1 MLAAYAVAV
10 TIFGQAHSTIRD
22 ITGSGMS
29 TVIRNNKR
37 FLATLAQASQTLSVT
52 VADDIRDAHGVK
64 LISKGQQLTSEMQ
77 TRLAERELSCP
88 LETGVCIDGGVT
100 THDIAHVAASL
111 CQRSGFLAT
120 IVGAHFAAI
129 KRTYLA
135 LPLQPIV
142 HLMLSVQ
149 QVASPGHFTHAVLCS
164 LIAGALASRQGGP
177 EDNTRLAML
186 AGLIHDLGEMYGE
199 PDDKTLIA
207 GASRDRW
214 REIVAH
220 VEAGKVL
227 IEQFTDYPESIV
239 RAVFEH
245 HERLDGSGYPRGI
258 SDDQVSPLGRVLG
271 LADTLCGVIH
281 APDNHGA
288 RAKLAMSF
296 VPGEFDPSLVRLL
309 TAAFAGTVAVDVALP
324 SSFDVN
330 AAFVRA
336 DRMGRCLED
345 ARQTIMALAA
355 AQLDDPQMAE
365 IVVIAQHRIERLKSS
380 WDATGIDAYC
390 AAEQNTDTPLKID
403 EESYF
408 DLDVVS
414 RELTWRMRSLSRHLV
429 YLRHQYRLDGYGALE
444 PVIAALEMRS

>member
-1 MLAAYAVAV
+1 
-10 TIFGQAHSTIRD
+10 
-22 ITGSGMS
+22 
-29 TVIRNNKR
+29 
-37 FLATLAQASQTLSVT
+37 
-52 VADDIRDAHGVK
+52 
-64 LISKGQQLTSEMQ
+64 
-77 TRLAERELSCP
+77 
-88 LETGVCIDGGVT
+88 
-100 THDIAHVAASL
+100 
-111 CQRSGFLAT
+111 
-120 IVGAHFAAI
+120 
-129 KRTYLA
+129 
-135 LPLQPIV
+135 
-142 HLMLSVQ
+142 
-149 QVASPGHFTHAVLCS
+149 
-164 LIAGALASRQGGP
+164 
-177 EDNTRLAML
+177 ML
-186 AGLIHDLGEMYGE
+186 AGLIHDLGEMYGD
-199 PDDKTLIA
+199 PDDSALIT

-214 REIVAH
+214 REVVAH

-271 LADTLCGVIH
+271 LADTLCGVIR

-309 TAAFAGTVAVDVALP
+309 TAAFAGTVAVEVALP
-324 SSFDVN
+324 SSFDAN

-345 ARQTIMALAA
+345 ARRTIMALAA

-365 IVVIAQHRIERLKSS
+365 IVMLAQHRIDRLKSS

-390 AAEQNTDTPLKID
+390 AAEQNTVTPMKID